1 MRSTYSFLDVYDGL
15 MAKSPVGQGQNKTRQ
30 LPNSFKMIGID
41 GPMSIGQ
48 RSVMTQQIWNAQKT

>member
-1 MRSTYSFLDVYDGL
+1 
-15 MAKSPVGQGQNKTRQ
+15 MAESPVGQVHETRQ

-48 RSVMTQQIWNAQKT
+48 RSVMTQQIYNAQKT